1 MFYISYK
8 CQESKVD
15 HIFVQ
20 FIKNLFLN
28 AELYSGEGNKL
39 KYSWKFI
46 GIYFEDSKSIVNL
59 NEKMF
64 ILGIEITDEI
74 SKEEIDRIVLSGMK
88 YWSEIPTTTCTELYV
103 PEKDKF
109 KIIE

>member
-8 CQESKVD
+8 CQESK
-15 HIFVQ
+15 IEQFFVQ
-20 FIKNLFLN
+20 FLKNLFLN

-46 GIYFEDSKSIVNL
+46 GIYFEDVKSIVNL
-59 NEKMF
+59 NEKRF

-74 SKEEIDRIVLSGMK
+74 TKEEIDRIVKSGMK
-88 YWSEIPTTTCTELYV
+88 YCSEIPETKCVELYV

-109 KIIE
+109 TIIN